1 MKTDK
6 DYLRQ
11 LGDILGDGV
20 RKKGILQHNHYQ
32 IFALKSEFVEKNG
45 IIESRIK
52 IKSEKNPELAT
63 L

>member
-20 RKKGILQHNHYQ
+20 RKKGFYNT
-32 IFALKSEFVEKNG
+32 IFALKSEIVEEKNG

>member
-20 RKKGILQHNHYQ
+20 RKKGFYNT

-52 IKSEKNPELAT
+52 IKSENNPELAT